1 MKRKL
6 RGFKRSAIELDF
18 NLYRVGV
25 PIANVPGDELS
36 VIDIQP
42 EGVERTV
49 MLIHGYAGCAE
60 TWEHQINYFSK
71 KYRVVAPDLRGHGQ
85 SDAPLSRYTMDE
97 LIADLYI
104 VSQHLKLPDQFV
116 LVGHSF
122 GGSICVDYAYHH
134 PDQIERLV
142 LIATAGEYPLPK
154 AVTLLYRLPTAFF
167 RPWWKYRPRW
177 NAEIHTMKRMMINN
191 VRQWQGW
198 SMMRDLEVPTLV
210 ITGERDNYFPRY
222 VYDDVGKMVPGAE
235 VVDVGVSKHKVQ
247 LERHKAVNRSI
258 ERFINGDSKASSWRS
273 QETAEDLKKTR
284 PWLDAYSDGTPF
296 TVPIPR
302 SPLHEFLYSAADWLP
317 NKKATYFYGAS
328 MTYARLV
335 RRVNQLA
342 HALRGLGVGPGDR
355 VLIVLP
361 NMPEFVVAYYGTL
374 VIGGVVVLSNPDAG
388 MDQLIEQACQTEAKV
403 LITLQ
408 NFGRLAQELTAR
420 SKVKEIVTIEFDS
433 QVPDAVIDHLA
444 MSFRAA
450 EPALIQT
457 GVDNSCVDESN
468 QNKPAD
474 SVEVVGVTL
483 TDLVSSAPITRPNVD
498 VSPDSLAAI
507 LYTSGTTSEPK
518 GVSLS
523 HCNLVANAIQTRH
536 WVPDLEYGKET
547 FLSVVPLL
555 HSYGMTAAMNLPIV
569 AGASMVLLPM
579 FEPKQV
585 LEQIKRY
592 RPTIFMAVPAMY
604 GALIR
609 VPDARSYGLSS
620 IKACLSG
627 SAPLPVEIQEA
638 FEKLTHGRLVE
649 GYGLTEASPVTHANP
664 LYGRRK
670 AGSIGVPLPNTD
682 ARIVSLSGGED
693 LPPGEIGRL
702 YVKGPQVMQGYY
714 REPSEFR
721 ALLAGGWLDT
731 GDVALMDG
739 DGYFHIIGRT
749 RDVIRAGEH
758 TVYPRDVEELLYEN
772 NKVGEAVVVGVPAES
787 DDQKV
792 KAFVV
797 PRDGAN
803 LTSEELLDL
812 CRRRLEAYAVP
823 AEIEFRQELPKTFS
837 GKVIRRLLA

>member
-1 MKRKL
+1 M
-6 RGFKRSAIELDF
+6 
-18 NLYRVGV
+18 
-25 PIANVPGDELS
+25 
-36 VIDIQP
+36 
-42 EGVERTV
+42 
-49 MLIHGYAGCAE
+49 
-60 TWEHQINYFSK
+60 
-71 KYRVVAPDLRGHGQ
+71 
-85 SDAPLSRYTMDE
+85 
-97 LIADLYI
+97 
-104 VSQHLKLPDQFV
+104 
-116 LVGHSF
+116 
-122 GGSICVDYAYHH
+122 
-134 PDQIERLV
+134 
-142 LIATAGEYPLPK
+142 
-154 AVTLLYRLPTAFF
+154 
-167 RPWWKYRPRW
+167 
-177 NAEIHTMKRMMINN
+177 
-191 VRQWQGW
+191 
-198 SMMRDLEVPTLV
+198 
-210 ITGERDNYFPRY
+210 
-222 VYDDVGKMVPGAE
+222 
-235 VVDVGVSKHKVQ
+235 
-247 LERHKAVNRSI
+247 
-258 ERFINGDSKASSWRS
+258 
-273 QETAEDLKKTR
+273 
-284 PWLDAYSDGTPF
+284 
-296 TVPIPR
+296 
-302 SPLHEFLYSAADWLP
+302 
-317 NKKATYFYGAS
+317 
-328 MTYARLV
+328 
-335 RRVNQLA
+335 
-342 HALRGLGVGPGDR
+342 
-355 VLIVLP
+355 
-361 NMPEFVVAYYGTL
+361 AYYGTL

-408 NFGRLAQELTAR
+408 NFGRLAQELTAQ

-433 QVPDAVIDHLA
+433 QVPETVIDHLA

-450 EPALIQT
+450 EPALDKSVDSNN
-457 GVDNSCVDESN
+457 GVDETEISRTTTNVDI
-468 QNKPAD
+468 
-474 SVEVVGVTL
+474 VGVTL
-483 TDLVSSAPITRPNVD
+483 ADLVSSAPITRPNVD

-569 AGASMVLLPM
+569 AGASMVLMPM

-702 YVKGPQVMQGYY
+702 YVRGPQIMQGYY

-721 ALLAGGWLDT
+721 ALLPDGWLDT

-797 PRDGAN
+797 PRDGSN